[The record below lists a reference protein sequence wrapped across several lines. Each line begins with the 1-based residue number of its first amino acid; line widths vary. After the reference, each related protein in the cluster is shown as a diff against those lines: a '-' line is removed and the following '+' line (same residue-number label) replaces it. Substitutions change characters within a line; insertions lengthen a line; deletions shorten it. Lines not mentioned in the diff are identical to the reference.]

1 MGGVALSADRAPVL
15 SPLSLQAPPAF
26 ALPSPTPLLLPVG
39 PGLSRSIPCLS
50 SNVSRYLDKTYI
62 KLFYLQNRI
71 TITIS
76 TLIPVNHHKIQN
88 ASDTVNKLSTYNTPV

>member
-26 ALPSPTPLLLPVG
+26 ALPSPTPLLLPVDG

-50 SNVSRYLDKTYI
+50 NSQPIFRQYSTYI
-62 KLFYLQNRI
+62 KLFY
-71 TITIS
+71 S
-76 TLIPVNHHKIQN
+76 K
-88 ASDTVNKLSTYNTPV
+88 TYYIVRAVFG

>member
-26 ALPSPTPLLLPVG
+26 ALPSPTPLLLPVDG

-50 SNVSRYLDKTYI
+50 NSQPIYLDNTYI
-62 KLFYLQNRI
+62 KLFYSK
-71 TITIS
+71 T
-76 TLIPVNHHKIQN
+76 
-88 ASDTVNKLSTYNTPV
+88 